1 VWPVKAAD
9 LPCFEEEQQPA
20 FGMMV
25 HEQQQTTRRRL
36 VAAGSLPLLAVLA
49 LALCEG
55 VRGWVRP
62 SLAKPKP
69 FGARLQRRPLQ
80 QQPHHSRRPIFPSS
94 SLSSSS
100 SFTLASTSMTTGIET
115 AAPTTAAA
123 NNEPLSTTSTTV
135 PINAAAP
142 TLYPVVTVRQG
153 FADFRSDTVTQ
164 PTQQMR
170 KAMSKAEVGD
180 DVFREDPTVDQLER
194 EVAALLGHE
203 AALFVPSRT
212 MGNLISIMIWCSS
225 RGSSFICGE
234 KSHVFLCEEG
244 GAAQFGGVSPFPVP
258 HNEVDGSLSVES
270 IRKAI
275 LEETTDVSLAQLI
288 TLESPVDRCGGRVLS
303 AGYIESVAALAHE
316 HGLKLH
322 LDGSRIWNAAVAAGV
337 EVKEMTKHADS
348 VTVCMSKGLGA
359 PAGSLLVGSR
369 AFTEKARKIRKALG
383 GAMRQ
388 VGVLAAAG
396 LVALKRTLPRLAED
410 HENAKRLAYG
420 LSLLPG
426 LKVNPAAVETNIVM
440 VDLDERLPLSPPELL
455 EELEKRNVLALAVG
469 PRRLRFVT
477 HYDVSEFDVKKALG
491 AFEKILSPYKELFLQ
506 PLPPATA
513 AAAAAVE
520 AAATAQAAAAIATAA
535 AAAAALQ
542 QQLQQEPGVI
552 DTTAT
557 VVVNNTVAAAG
568 TATAAAAVP
577 VPVAATG
584 AAAAA
589 VEEKLVDL
597 VVHGVSTSE
606 QGFVV
611 ILAQKDDPPQGA
623 NEVRRQKKALKVVI
637 TPSDPMSAGLDVHQA
652 ETPEAVTLLQLLQ
665 DIDVG
670 SYLKHDALSTLV
682 GVRAGHPVTLNRV
695 VLEQLSV
702 GGGAG
707 ASNSNKRFKAR
718 LEVDV
723 GDIEGGTPAAAT
735 AGAAAGEQQTFKDDS
750 AAGTAAAVA
759 AAAAGGMPL
768 PGSAAPTRVV
778 EAEVKSTF
786 QAMALAFRYNA
797 QLAAAASI
805 LEDAIVSVDLGEVRG
820 IFPDL
825 LELKP
830 GGMKASPTTVA
841 SALDL
846 DAEYEITRL
855 EKQLQAA
862 LAAGGGV
869 EQQAVVA
876 KLRKRLALYAPDL
889 QELAGGGGMG
899 VEDMPL
905 LESAAPS
912 FYAQAAQGGVQQQQ
926 QQQGQQQGQQQTY
939 EQQQQQ
945 QQQQQWQQQ
954 QQRRNKSSVAP
965 PFIPPPPADLID
977 SP

>member
-1 VWPVKAAD
+1 
-9 LPCFEEEQQPA
+9 
-20 FGMMV
+20 
-25 HEQQQTTRRRL
+25 
-36 VAAGSLPLLAVLA
+36 
-49 LALCEG
+49 
-55 VRGWVRP
+55 
-62 SLAKPKP
+62 
-69 FGARLQRRPLQ
+69 
-80 QQPHHSRRPIFPSS
+80 
-94 SLSSSS
+94 
-100 SFTLASTSMTTGIET
+100 
-115 AAPTTAAA
+115 
-123 NNEPLSTTSTTV
+123 
-135 PINAAAP
+135 
-142 TLYPVVTVRQG
+142 
-153 FADFRSDTVTQ
+153 
-164 PTQQMR
+164 
-170 KAMSKAEVGD
+170 MSKAEVGD

-258 HNEVDGSLSVES
+258 HNEVDGSLSLDS

-275 LEETTDVSLAQLI
+275 LEETTDASLAQLI

-410 HENAKRLAYG
+410 HENAKRLANG
-420 LSLLPG
+420 LALLPG
-426 LKVNPAAVETNIVM
+426 LKLNPAAVETNIVM
-440 VDLDERLPLSPPELL
+440 VDLDDRLPLSPPELL

-477 HYDVSEFDVKKALG
+477 HYDVSENDVKKVLG
-491 AFEKILSPYKELFLQ
+491 AFDKILSPYKELFLQ
-506 PLPPATA
+506 PPPPAAA

-520 AAATAQAAAAIATAA
+520 AAATAQAAAAAATAA

-542 QQLQQEPGVI
+542 QQQLLQQEPGVI

-557 VVVNNTVAAAG
+557 VVVNNTVAAAAG
-568 TATAAAAVP
+568 TTTSAAAVP
-577 VPVAATG
+577 TAAAG
-584 AAAAA
+584 GGAAAA
-589 VEEKLVDL
+589 VEEQLVDL

-623 NEVRRQKKALKVVI
+623 NELRRQKKALKVVI

-670 SYLKHDALSTLV
+670 SCLKHDALSTLV

-707 ASNSNKRFKAR
+707 ASNSNKKFKAR

-723 GDIEGGTPAAAT
+723 GEIEGATPAAAA
-735 AGAAAGEQQTFKDDS
+735 AGAGGEQQQQTFKDDS
-750 AAGTAAAVA
+750 AAAGTAAGAV
-759 AAAAGGMPL
+759 AAAGGMPL

-805 LEDAIVSVDLGEVRG
+805 LEDPIVSVDLGEVRG

-862 LAAGGGV
+862 LAALAAGGGV

-876 KLRKRLALYAPDL
+876 KLKKQLALYAPDL
-889 QELAGGGGMG
+889 QELAGGGMG
-899 VEDMPL
+899 GEDMPL
-905 LESAAPS
+905 LDAATPS

-926 QQQGQQQGQQQTY
+926 QQQQQGGQGQQQTY

-945 QQQQQWQQQ
+945 QQQQQYHQQ
-954 QQRRNKSSVAP
+954 QQRRSSVAP
-965 PFIPPPPADLID
+965 PFIPPPPADLMLD